1 MMRRRRKK
9 NKLDIRKILPQIR
22 KPDGLNFRRRRHRID
37 PVVIQRFGI
46 FMAEVT
52 KQKYLDYSGLELL
65 WRKIRQRYDKKLDSV
80 TNRDSSIKVTSDRE
94 IAVNISTA
102 EDNKL
107 TLKQDGLYVPGG
119 VVVLQHKLRFGTE
132 LQYEFDGSKDVDVPV
147 YGGEYPAHPEDEEY
161 SGDYDI

>member
-1 MMRRRRKK
+1 
-9 NKLDIRKILPQIR
+9 
-22 KPDGLNFRRRRHRID
+22 
-37 PVVIQRFGI
+37 
-46 FMAEVT
+46 MAEVT

-107 TLKQDGLYVPGG
+107 TLKPDGLYVPGG